1 MIDTAARRFPSL
13 TVATPRLHIR
23 ALEVA
28 DAPAIDAILLD
39 RHTQR
44 WLPLPDQGAPKT
56 PAAGASPG
64 EPEPPSIDGMT
75 WCTVLAERQRDAGD
89 GDHFGVT
96 RREDGR
102 LVGLVWTSRTDWAA
116 RSTEIC
122 FAIAPGA
129 RGYGVGAEAVDAIT
143 IALLLEHGFH
153 RVELRIALGNV
164 GARRVAE
171 KAGFVYEGLQRNA
184 GFVHGGRVDLEMW
197 SLVSGDLQSAGT

>member
-1 MIDTAARRFPSL
+1 MIHIAARSGRRFPAL

-28 DAPAIDAILLD
+28 DAPDIDAILAD

-44 WLPLPDQGAPKT
+44 WLALPDLPGPEKT
-56 PAAGASPG
+56 
-64 EPEPPSIDGMT
+64 IDGMT

-102 LVGLVWTSRTDWAA
+102 LVGLLWTCRTDWSS
-116 RSTEIC
+116 RSTEVC

-129 RGYGVGAEAVDAIT
+129 RRYGVGAEAVDAVT
-143 IALLLEHGFH
+143 IALLLEHGFQ
-153 RVELRIALGNV
+153 RIELRIALGNT

-197 SLVSGDLQSAGT
+197 SLVAGDLQAS